1 MIASVPALLEKVAIF
16 RPRFICFIGKGMWL
30 KVEKG
35 IKRLLVEK
43 GESTTKPNL
52 EASTSRKQYN
62 RRKADKEYNNGIGL
76 LPYKFIHTKDDSS
89 GKR

>member
-1 MIASVPALLEKVAIF
+1 
-16 RPRFICFIGKGMWL
+16 MWL

-52 EASTSRKQYN
+52 EASTSRKQNN